1 MSPRR
6 NPQVTAEGLLQD
18 IAAQID
24 LLARFVEIDLTP
36 AMIYTSPTDRDRA
49 LGLIS
54 QGGSSRAWIK
64 NLYEVCRWSS
74 IASAEE
80 EWLQEL
86 GIEGIC
92 RDNRLRGVWSM
103 PSFLRDLGLSN
114 DQNITSDLKQGRKV
128 KRFEMKLGPG
138 IALLIV
144 PVMPIFRRL
153 KREEEAR
160 TIELL
165 GADYQGINQWAQ
177 RNEWLAQIYQVLVSE
192 SRFLCTRQ
200 VI

>member
-144 PVMPIFRRL
+144 PVMLIFRRL

-177 RNEWLAQIYQVLVSE
+177 RNEWLAQIYQVLVSK
-192 SRFLCTRQ
+192 SRFLCTR
-200 VI
+200 